1 MIRASIAGF
10 IALAFAPLAAPAAT
24 CSGVDVAIT
33 HAGIASMSTSGS
45 VNHYT
50 LTATLTNLG
59 TVAQYSNVLA
69 SVNISMYGEKLDQR
83 GVKPL
88 APGES
93 TTVTWSWQRSSEAA
107 KGTSTIDLKYE
118 IQSQVP
124 AGQEECNTA
133 NDHYSLTI

>member
-10 IALAFAPLAAPAAT
+10 VILALAPLGAPAASCT
-24 CSGVDVAIT
+24 GVDVAIV
-33 HAGIASMSTSGS
+33 HAGIASTSSSGN
-45 VNHYT
+45 VNHYN

-59 TVAQYSNVLA
+59 TVAQHANILG
-69 SVNISMYGEKLDQR
+69 SVDISMYGQKLDQR

-93 TTVTWSWQRSSEAA
+93 TTISWTWQRSSEAA

-118 IQSQVP
+118 IAPPVP

-133 NDHYSLTI
+133 NDHFALTI